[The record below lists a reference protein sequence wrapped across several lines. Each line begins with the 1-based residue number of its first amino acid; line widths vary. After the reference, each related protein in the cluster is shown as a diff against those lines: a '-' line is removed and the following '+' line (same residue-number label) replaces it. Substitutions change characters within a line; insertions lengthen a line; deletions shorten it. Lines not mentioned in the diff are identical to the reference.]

1 MRNPQ
6 LSATVDTELYKQV
19 EELAKKDS
27 RSISEMV
34 CLLLQLA
41 VKEKTRPRKGAKQ
54 DIQV

>member
-6 LSATVDTELYKQV
+6 LSTTVDPELYKQV
-19 EELAKKDS
+19 EDLAKKDS

-34 CLLLQLA
+34 SILLRYA

>member
-6 LSATVDTELYKQV
+6 LSTTVTPQLFGQI

-34 CLLLQLA
+34 SLLLQYA

-54 DIQV
+54 SI